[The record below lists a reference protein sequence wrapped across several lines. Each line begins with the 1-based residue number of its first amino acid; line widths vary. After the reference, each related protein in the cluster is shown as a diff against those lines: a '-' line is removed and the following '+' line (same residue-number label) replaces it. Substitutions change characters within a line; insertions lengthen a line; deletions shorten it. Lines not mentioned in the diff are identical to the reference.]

1 MRGTKSVTDG
11 KLPLL
16 FASLFICQSAGAAAP
31 GVTAAPAKFSYLGM
45 INESESRIGA
55 PAVFARLEAMQPE
68 EQVTFAKTHRAH
80 FDRLRTMR
88 SLAGDATGA
97 AQASVWFD
105 IADGALSRHAASKS
119 GELDTVVPDDAVQA
133 IVREAR
139 NRRIVIL
146 NEAHH
151 VPVHRVFA
159 SRLASELRKIGYTYL
174 AAEAF
179 APGVPA
185 HPATPRQVDGFYVRE
200 PMYASF
206 VRSAIRDG
214 WTFVAY
220 DHVSTEASTPAER
233 SRLREVGAAR
243 NLVERIFS
251 KNPEAKVF
259 MYVGYGHAQEMPKAG
274 PNGYTTVA
282 TVLKESTGLD
292 PLTIDQA
299 SMYGRGDVRVD
310 LPRYRA
316 AMQRFAP
323 GKPLV
328 FKTASRGYVLD
339 SSRPGYDMQVFH
351 PDETAHGPHGRP
363 LWMERQAGLKPH
375 PVPAGLLPAN
385 GRRLIQAFHAG
396 DGEGAIPVDQVMV
409 EAGKPA
415 ASLMLPDGQFRFGYE
430 E

>member
-1 MRGTKSVTDG
+1 MRATKPVTARM
-11 KLPLL
+11 LPLL
-16 FASLFICQSAGAAAP
+16 FASLFICPSTGAATP
-31 GVTAAPAKFSYLGM
+31 GAAAAPAKFSYLSR

-55 PAVFARLEAMQPE
+55 PAVFARLEGMKPE
-68 EQVTFAKTHRAH
+68 EQVAFARAHRAD
-80 FDRLRTMR
+80 FDRLRNMR

-105 IADGALSRHAASKS
+105 IADGALSRHAAVKS
-119 GELDTVVPDDAVQA
+119 GELDAVAPDDAVQA

-151 VPVHRVFA
+151 VPLHRVFA

-174 AAEAF
+174 AAETF
-179 APGVPA
+179 SPGVPA
-185 HPATPRQVDGFYVRE
+185 HPAAPWQVDGFYVKE

-206 VRSAIRDG
+206 VRSAMRDG

-220 DHVSTEASTPAER
+220 DHAPIEASTPAER

-251 KNPEAKVF
+251 RDPEAKVF
-259 MYVGYGHAQEMPKAG
+259 MYVGYGHAQEMPKAS
-274 PNGYTTVA
+274 PNGFTTVA

-292 PLTIDQA
+292 PLTVDQA

-323 GKPLV
+323 GKPIV
-328 FKTASRGYVLD
+328 FKTAGAAMCCKAATRAMTCRSFILTRLHMVRMAVRYGWNA
-339 SSRPGYDMQVFH
+339 RPV
-351 PDETAHGPHGRP
+351 
-363 LWMERQAGLKPH
+363 
-375 PVPAGLLPAN
+375 
-385 GRRLIQAFHAG
+385 
-396 DGEGAIPVDQVMV
+396 
-409 EAGKPA
+409 
-415 ASLMLPDGQFRFGYE
+415 
-430 E
+430 